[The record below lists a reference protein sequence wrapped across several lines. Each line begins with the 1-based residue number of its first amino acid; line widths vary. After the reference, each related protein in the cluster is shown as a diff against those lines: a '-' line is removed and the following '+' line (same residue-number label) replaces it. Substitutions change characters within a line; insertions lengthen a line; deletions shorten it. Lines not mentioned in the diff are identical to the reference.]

1 MTEKTLLI
9 PQKYHWL
16 VTGGAGFIG
25 SHLVRELVRQGQ
37 QVTVFDDFSASSP
50 SSLYSVQE
58 KIRLVKGDVRDAPAL
73 RAAFQNVDFVLHH
86 AAFVSVP
93 KSVEFPAE
101 TAEINV
107 QGTANVL
114 EASRQNGVR
123 RVVFASSS
131 AVYGNGKELP
141 YKETAPADCQSPY
154 ALSKWDGERLCREY
168 ARSGLETVVLRYF
181 NVFGPGQNPH
191 SAYAAVITKFMDF
204 ARAKEPL
211 QIDWDG
217 LQSRDFI
224 HVTDVV
230 QANLLAVLKGASG
243 EVYNVACGEACSLLE
258 LAEAVERAAGRKL
271 GRFFRPKRAGD
282 VRFSAADISKIR
294 ALGFVPAVTLE
305 DGLKDL
311 WKSVCAKEGI

>member
-9 PQKYHWL
+9 PKQYHWL

-37 QVTVFDDFSASSP
+37 QVTVFDDFSS
-50 SSLYSVQE
+50 SSLSSLSSVRE
-58 KIRLVKGDVRDAPAL
+58 KIRLVKGDVRDLSAL
-73 RAAFQNVDFVLHH
+73 QDAFRKVDFVLHH

-107 QGTANVL
+107 RGTANVL
-114 EASRQNGVR
+114 AAARQNGVR
-123 RVVFASSS
+123 RIVFASSS
-131 AVYGNGKELP
+131 AVYGNGKDLP

-154 ALSKWDGERLCREY
+154 ASSKWDGERLCRKY
-168 ARSGLETVVLRYF
+168 AQDGLETVILRYF
-181 NVFGPGQNPH
+181 NVFGPGQNPY

-204 ARAKEPL
+204 ACANKPF

-217 LQSRDFI
+217 RQSRDFI
-224 HVTDVV
+224 HVADIV
-230 QANLLAVLKGASG
+230 QANLLAALKGASG
-243 EVYNVACGEACSLLE
+243 EVYNVASGETCSLLA
-258 LAEAVERAAGRKL
+258 LADAVERASGRKL
-271 GRFFRPKRAGD
+271 ERIFRPKRAGD
-282 VRFSAADISKIR
+282 VRFSAADITKIR
-294 ALGFVPAVTLE
+294 ALGFVPSVTLE

-311 WKSVCAKEGI
+311 WQSVCAE